1 MRKAPYTRAAAAYAT
16 AAAAA
21 DAAADAADAV
31 ADAKAN
37 TGPGLR
43 VQRQHLEVLPGCG
56 QQRDGHQRNV
66 QHQVRRDT
74 GAHAAAAVLRVQRDE
89 LAVLCESGRQP
100 GE

>member
-37 TGPGLR
+37 TSAHKPHD
-43 VQRQHLEVLPGCG
+43 VQLQQDLVEVL
-56 QQRDGHQRNV
+56 
-66 QHQVRRDT
+66 RRYERHT
-74 GAHAAAAVLRVQRDE
+74 H
-89 LAVLCESGRQP
+89 C
-100 GE
+100 